1 MTPPRPPAL
10 AAPAGSLFF
19 RAGCALFAVLFI
31 GLGWDPISRSTWLLE
46 NLLVVVLAAVMIGT
60 FRRYPL
66 SRGSYASIGLFL
78 VFHEIGAHYT
88 YSLVPYDA
96 LFETLCGR
104 SVSDAMGFDRNHFDR
119 GIHFWYG
126 LLFYFPAREVLLRY
140 AGVSRNAASWLPVE
154 WVLSSSALYE
164 LIEWAAAVV
173 FGGDLGIHYLGTQGD
188 VWDAH
193 KDVALALLGSV
204 LAAAGTVVWQ
214 WQAVRRDYS
223 TAATAR
229 KPSSQLATSGGS
241 APPAEPV

>member
-1 MTPPRPPAL
+1 MPPRRPAALAPPA
-10 AAPAGSLFF
+10 GRSFF
-19 RAGCALFAVLFI
+19 RVGCGLFVVLFI
-31 GLGWDPISRSTWLLE
+31 GLGWDPVSRPTWLLE
-46 NLLVVVLAAVMIGT
+46 NVLVVVLAAVMIGT

-96 LFETLCGR
+96 LFEALCGR
-104 SVSDAMGFDRNHFDR
+104 SVSDVLGLDRNHFDR

-126 LLFYFPAREVLLRY
+126 VLFYFPAREVLLRY
-140 AGVSRNAASWLPVE
+140 TDVGRTAALWLPVD

-164 LIEWAAAVV
+164 LVEWAAAVV

-193 KDVALALLGSV
+193 KDVALALLGGI
-204 LAAAGTVVWQ
+204 LAAAASVIWQ
-214 WQAVRRDYS
+214 LQAVGRRYS
-223 TAATAR
+223 MSASAR

-241 APPAEPV
+241 IPPAEPV